1 MFLAA
6 VEAEVAQE
14 LSPGIAWPTIAL
26 IALIVP
32 VHLAMLALG
41 VSGMV
46 SPWWLTVPLGLSA
59 YVHYTPAHEAIHRNI
74 VRSRRFDPANAAIG
88 WWSALLTGMT
98 WPLLSRTHIAHHAH
112 TNSERDPDIFV
123 RGSLPRLFAMA
134 AFSVFA
140 NLMPLPF
147 WRLIY
152 GKNPPSLGY
161 LDAWKV
167 MPAREWHIHQVA
179 HGLMC
184 LGVWSA
190 VATGHGPTM
199 FALYVVPATIARLM
213 IGVFLSWLP
222 HSPWAHGDRYH
233 VAKVRRGKLLALLAL
248 GHHVH
253 LVHHLWPRVPFY
265 RYAALYRRMAP
276 VLKDRGVE
284 LA

>member
-1 MFLAA
+1 MYLTT
-6 VEAEVAQE
+6 VEGDVARA
-14 LSPGIAWPTIAL
+14 LSPAVAWPTLAL

-32 VHLAMLALG
+32 LHIALIALG
-41 VSGMV
+41 LSGLM

-74 VRSRRFDPANAAIG
+74 VRSRRFDPVNTLIG

-112 TNSERDPDIFV
+112 TNSDRDPDIFV

-134 AFSVFA
+134 ALSVVT
-140 NLMPLPF
+140 NLIPLPV
-147 WRLIY
+147 WRPFY

-167 MPAREWHIHQVA
+167 MPAREWRLHQAV
-179 HGLMC
+179 HFLMC
-184 LGVWSA
+184 AGVWSA
-190 VATGHGPTM
+190 VALGHGAEV
-199 FALYVVPATIARLM
+199 FALYVIPATIARLM
-213 IGVFLSWLP
+213 IGIFLSWLP
-222 HSPWAHGDRYH
+222 HSPWSQGDRYH
-233 VAKVRRGKLLALLAL
+233 VATVRSGKLLALVAV

-265 RYAALYRRMAP
+265 RYGTLYRRMAP
-276 VLKDRGVE
+276 LLHDRGVD